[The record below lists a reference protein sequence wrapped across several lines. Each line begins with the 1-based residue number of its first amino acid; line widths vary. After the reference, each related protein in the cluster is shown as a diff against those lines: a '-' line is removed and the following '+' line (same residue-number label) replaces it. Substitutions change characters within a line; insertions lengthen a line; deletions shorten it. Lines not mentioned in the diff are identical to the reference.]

1 MTIITPIN
9 PSEWN
14 PTITPTVVPSYDDE
28 DDE

>member
-9 PSEWN
+9 PTEWN
-14 PTITPTVVPSYDDE
+14 PTITPSEIPSFDDE